1 MMALVLNA
9 PRITLS
15 ATVALLLVIGAAP
28 LLAMFVAS
36 MTIDDKLSLVHY
48 QELLSSHRAW
58 ALLAQ
63 SLMLSSL
70 TALCGTVLGVPLGVL
85 FGKTDLPLRHLFVVL
100 FTLPLLL
107 PPYLLAVAWSAVLG
121 REGWL
126 SEMADGGL
134 AAMSSAWLFG
144 LPGCV
149 LVLTTVFMPIAMLL
163 TIAYL
168 KTVDPRLEEAGR
180 LIARRPRVLFGITLP
195 LIRPGLAWA
204 ALLIFLLTV
213 GEFSVPMTL
222 RYAVFPVEI
231 LTQFSAFY
239 DFGAATAAAVP
250 LALLTVALLV
260 IEWRIARAPRPS
272 MRGFMGSAEGSV
284 IRLGAARVGWCLTVG
299 LICLVLVIV
308 PVGGLVLQT
317 SPTDYVDALGR
328 AGDSLVRSL
337 LYAAIGATLL
347 AVLGFFCGYLV
358 HTRALRAWRGV
369 DFLTLLLLVLPA
381 PVIGMGL
388 ISLWNRPATDWI
400 YGTPAMILIGY
411 LAQYLALTSRTTAA
425 TLAQI
430 PRSMDEAAAVTGA
443 GWFRRL
449 SMITI
454 PLARPGLLAA
464 WLIAYLFC
472 LRDTGIAMLVYPPGH
487 DTLPVRIFTLMANSP
502 EGLIAAL
509 CVLMMI
515 ATFLPLAAL
524 GLIMKRWRL
533 AL

>member
-1 MMALVLNA
+1 MVLNA
-9 PRITLS
+9 QRITLW
-15 ATVALLLVIGAAP
+15 AAVALLLVIGAAP
-28 LLAMFVAS
+28 LLAMLTAS
-36 MTIDDKLSLVHY
+36 VTIEGTLSLTYY
-48 QELLSSHRAW
+48 QALVSSRRAW
-58 ALLAQ
+58 ALLGQ

-70 TALCGTVLGVPLGVL
+70 TALCGTAIGVPLGVL
-85 FGKTDLPLRHLFVVL
+85 LGKTDLPLKHLFVVL

-107 PPYLLAVAWSAVLG
+107 PPYLLALAWSAILG

-126 SEMADGGL
+126 SDLAGESL
-134 AAMSSAWLFG
+134 AAMSSDWLFG

-149 LVLTTVFMPIAMLL
+149 LVLTTVFMPVAMLL

-168 KTVDPRLEEAGR
+168 KTVDTRLEEAGW
-180 LIARRPRVLFGITLP
+180 LVARWPRVLSGITLP

-204 ALLIFLLTV
+204 ALVIFLLAV

-222 RYAVFPVEI
+222 RYDVFPVEI

-250 LALLTVALLV
+250 LALLTVTVLIMEGLFS
-260 IEWRIARAPRPS
+260 RAPRPS
-272 MRGFMGSAEGSV
+272 MRAFMGNAEGSL
-284 IRLGAARVGWCLTVG
+284 ICLGVARVGWCLTVG
-299 LICLVLVIV
+299 LICVVLVIV

-317 SPTDYVDALGR
+317 SATDYVNALSR
-328 AGDSLVRSL
+328 AGDSLLRSL

-347 AVLGFFCGYLV
+347 ALLGFFCGYLV
-358 HTRALRAWRGV
+358 HTRALRAWRWV

-388 ISLWNRPATDWI
+388 IGLWNRPATAWI
-400 YGTPAMILIGY
+400 YGTPITILLGY
-411 LAQYLALTSRTTAA
+411 IAQYLALTSRTTAVA
-425 TLAQI
+425 LAQI
-430 PRSMDEAAAVTGA
+430 PDSMDEAAAVTGA

-449 SMITI
+449 FLITV
-454 PLARPGLLAA
+454 PLTWPGLLAA
-464 WLIAYLFC
+464 WLIAYIFC
-472 LRDTGIAMLVYPPGH
+472 LRDTGIALLVYPPGH

-509 CVLMMI
+509 CVLMMT
-515 ATFLPLAAL
+515 ATFLPLAPL
-524 GLIMKRWRL
+524 GLIVKRWGR

>member
-1 MMALVLNA
+1 MLTGQ
-9 PRITLS
+9 RITLT
-15 ATVALLLVIGAAP
+15 ATVVLLLVIGVAP
-28 LLAMFVAS
+28 LLAMITAS
-36 MTIDDKLSLVHY
+36 VMIDGKPSLMHY
-48 QELLSSHRAW
+48 QALVFSRRAW
-58 ALLAQ
+58 ALLGH
-63 SLMLSSL
+63 SVTLSSL
-70 TALCGTVLGVPLGVL
+70 TALCGTVLGVPLGIL
-85 FGKTDLPLRHLFVVL
+85 LGKTDLPLRSLFVVL

-107 PPYLLAVAWSAVLG
+107 PPYLVAVAWSAALG

-126 SEMADGGL
+126 SDLVGDSL
-134 AAMSSAWLFG
+134 ATMSSDWLFG

-149 LVLTTVFMPIAMLL
+149 LVLSTVFMPVAMLL

-180 LIARRPRVLFGITLP
+180 LVARWPRVLSGITLP

-204 ALLIFLLTV
+204 ALLIFVLAV
-213 GEFSVPMTL
+213 GDFSVPMYL
-222 RYAVFPVEI
+222 RYDVFPVEI

-250 LALLTVALLV
+250 LALLTVGLLV
-260 IEWRIARAPRPS
+260 VEGRFLSPPRLS
-272 MRGFMGSAEGSV
+272 VRGFLGEAEGSV
-284 IRLGAARVGWCLTVG
+284 VRLGAAHIGWLFGVG
-299 LICLVLVIV
+299 LLCVVLVIV
-308 PVGGLVLQT
+308 PLGGLVLQA
-317 SPTDYVDALGR
+317 SVADYVDALSR
-328 AGDSLVRSL
+328 AGDSLFHSL

-347 AVLGFFCGYLV
+347 TLLGFFCGYLI
-358 HTRALRAWRGV
+358 HTHALRAWRWV

-400 YGTPAMILIGY
+400 YGTPAMILLGY

-425 TLAQI
+425 AIAQI
-430 PRSMDEAAAVTGA
+430 PASMDEAALVTGA

-449 SMITI
+449 STITA

-464 WLIAYLFC
+464 WLVAYIFC

-502 EGLIAAL
+502 EGLVAAL
-509 CVLMMI
+509 CALMMT
-515 ATFLPLAAL
+515 ATFLPLAPL
-524 GLIMKRWRL
+524 GLVVKRWSRVL
-533 AL
+533 